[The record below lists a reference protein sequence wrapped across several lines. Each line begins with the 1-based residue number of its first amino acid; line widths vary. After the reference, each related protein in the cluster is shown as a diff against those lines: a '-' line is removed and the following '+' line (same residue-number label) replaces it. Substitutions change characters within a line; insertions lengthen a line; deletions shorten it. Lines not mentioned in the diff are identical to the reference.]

1 MAEQIKLPEPLSPGP
16 YQNGTNGQY
25 PPMIGDGSVDG
36 VSLHEVIEILFKNKW
51 VILVCF
57 VGVLTAAAVYT
68 FQQAPEYEATSTVY
82 VNTSQANPQLDQ
94 MLGISTSDRNIAN
107 EMEIIRSRRIG
118 ALVAEQLADIE
129 RVPGSDRVLPVLQS
143 SEGSRRSPLSVAR
156 TLQSRIQVTPVSRGV
171 DIIRLTATSTV
182 PEEAALIST
191 LYAQEYKEYNRTLSR
206 SRMTATRDFLT
217 DVTGEYSEQLQ
228 ETETELT
235 SFLNRESVVAP
246 DEEGR
251 QLLEQVSSLETERN
265 RARMEL
271 AETNAELR
279 VLEAQSSRI
288 MPGLA
293 DEISS
298 GGELVIEQLK
308 QQIAQ
313 LDASIQNKYA
323 RNPELRN
330 DPSQD
335 DQLERDLRT
344 LQALQTELNERTQ
357 TLVAE
362 GGSSRNSLSTL
373 GGIQERIRAQQV
385 QVDRLETRI
394 EQLNTQIG
402 RAQGRLSDIPRKDI
416 ILSRLQRNRQ
426 LNEQLYIALEE
437 ELQNAMIAEQ
447 SELGFVDIVDEAI
460 VPGDPV
466 RPKVRMNLIL
476 GAVLGLLLGL
486 GVAFIRSMVDNKVR
500 KPEDLRKRGHHVV
513 GVIPDMSKAIKQDF
527 NGQDKVVVDG
537 QEYNTRLI
545 SLLNP
550 LSPVAEG
557 YRRVR
562 TNIQFSQPDHPTQ
575 TLVVSSP
582 SPSEGKTVTA
592 LNLAITMAQAGR
604 RTLYIDA
611 DLRRPQGH
619 KMMGIAREPGLV
631 DLLFDAIPDAM
642 EQFATE
648 MDSYLYVIPA
658 GRDVP
663 NPAEVIGSRKMQK
676 FLDRWKKEFD
686 LIIID
691 TPPTLVVADALIL
704 SSYCDATMVVAAAG
718 ETNWQAVDRSV
729 EAIEGVGA
737 YVLGVLLNRFDA
749 QEAYGGYKYGYGYG
763 YEYGYSNYYYG
774 QGSGSSRRGS
784 RLGKV

>member
-1 MAEQIKLPEPLSPGP
+1 MSEQIKLPEPLGLGP

-25 PPMIGDGSVDG
+25 PPVVGDGSVDG
-36 VSLHEVIEILFKNKW
+36 VSLHEIIEILFKNKW
-51 VILVCF
+51 IILTCF
-57 VGVLTAAAVYT
+57 VGVLAAAAFYT
-68 FQQAPEYEATSTVY
+68 FQQAPEYEAASTVY

-107 EMEIIRSRRIG
+107 EIEIIKSRRI
-118 ALVAEQLADIE
+118 ALLVAEQLADIE
-129 RVPGSDRVLPVLQS
+129 RVPGTDMVLPVLQTS
-143 SEGSRRSPLSVAR
+143 DGSVRDPLTIARR
-156 TLQSRIQVTPVSRGV
+156 LQGRIQVTPVSRGV

-182 PEEAALIST
+182 PKEAALIST
-191 LYAQEYKEYNRTLSR
+191 IYAQEYKEYNRKLSS
-206 SRMTATRDFLT
+206 SRLTATRDFLANVT
-217 DVTGEYSEQLQ
+217 DDYSEQLQ
-228 ETETELT
+228 ETENELT
-235 SFLNRESVVAP
+235 SFLNRESFVAP

-251 QLLEQVSSLETERN
+251 QLLSQVGGLEAERS

-271 AETNAELR
+271 AEINAELR
-279 VLEAQSSRI
+279 ALESQAQSI

-293 DEISS
+293 SELSS
-298 GGELVIEQLK
+298 GDELVIEQLK
-308 QQIAQ
+308 QQISQ
-313 LDASIQNKYA
+313 LEVAIQTKYA
-323 RNPELRN
+323 RNPSLKD

-335 DQLERDLRT
+335 PNLVEDLRALELLKTERD
-344 LQALQTELNERTQ
+344 QRTQ
-357 TLVAE
+357 NLVDE
-362 GGSSRNSLSTL
+362 GGTNRNSLGTL
-373 GGIQERIRAQQV
+373 GSIQDRINAQKV
-385 QVDRLETRI
+385 QVDRLNTRI
-394 EQLNTQIG
+394 EQLDAQIS
-402 RAQGRLSDIPRKDI
+402 RAQGRLSNIPRKDI
-416 ILSRLQRNRQ
+416 ILSRLQRNRE
-426 LNEQLYIALEE
+426 LNEQLYIALEK

-460 VPGDPV
+460 VPGNPV

-476 GAVLGLLLGL
+476 GAVLGMLLGL
-486 GVAFIRSMVDNKVR
+486 GVAFIRSVVDNKVR

-527 NGQDKVVVDG
+527 NGQEKVTVDG
-537 QEYNTRLI
+537 HEYHTRLI
-545 SLLNP
+545 ALLNP

-562 TNIQFSQPDHPTQ
+562 TNIQFSQPDEQVQ
-575 TLVVSSP
+575 TLVISSP

-619 KMMGIAREPGLV
+619 KMMGMAREPGLV
-631 DLLFDAIPDAM
+631 DLLFDTIPDAI

-648 MDSYLYVIPA
+648 LDSYLYVIPA

-676 FLDRWKKEFD
+676 FLDRWRKEFD

-691 TPPTLVVADALIL
+691 TPPTLVVTDALIL

-729 EAIEGVGA
+729 EALGGVGA
-737 YVLGVLLNRFDA
+737 YVMGVLLNRFDA

-774 QGSGSSRRGS
+774 QGSGGGRRGS